1 MDEGTGMTAHKSKLN
16 DKQLHILK
24 LAYKFRYL
32 TTNNLARRLNI
43 THNSAYSALSILNDT
58 GYLGKIYDK
67 SYRLAGKSA
76 RYYLTLDAVRFLS
89 NKEHRLSKQVLATRR
104 REVEKSTEFIDTQ
117 VGIFKLY
124 LDIKDATTDNLV
136 ILTATEISTLK
147 GFIRPYPGLY
157 VQNRTTGRQYF
168 VDLTDGQ
175 HLFLAKK
182 RIRKYIDH
190 YESDKW
196 EGKNYPEVVIIRSRE
211 SERKQLDWYIKQ
223 QLEDKYLDE
232 DEDIRIRA
240 VSHFA

>member
-1 MDEGTGMTAHKSKLN
+1 MAVHKSKLN
-16 DKQLHILK
+16 DKQIHILK

-43 THNSAYSALSILNDT
+43 THNSAYSALTILNDT
-58 GYLGKIYDK
+58 GYLGKLYDK
-67 SYRLAGKSA
+67 SYKLAGKSA
-76 RYYLTLDAVRFLS
+76 RYYLTLEAVKFLS
-89 NKEHRLSKQVLATRR
+89 DKEFSLSKRVLSTRKS
-104 REVEKSTEFIDTQ
+104 EGEKSTEFIDLQ
-117 VGIFKLY
+117 VELFTLY
-124 LDIKDATTDNLV
+124 LDIKDSTSDNLV
-136 ILTATEISTLK
+136 ILTGSEMATLK

-157 VQNRTTGRQYF
+157 VQNRTNGKQYF
-168 VDLTDGQ
+168 VDLMDGQ

-196 EGKNYPEVVIIRSRE
+196 EAKTYPEVVIVRSRD

-232 DEDIRIRA
+232 SDIRIRA
-240 VSHFA
+240 TPGKAKDILG